1 MAEALTKCPKCGNET
16 LDVPSGDAPDQEVRC
31 TSCGAV
37 VGKRSDFTSDM
48 QKREEAFVKEEVADK
63 VDRSLPGSDTTKK

>member
-37 VGKRSDFTSDM
+37 VGKRSDFTPAYS
-48 QKREEAFVKEEVADK
+48 
-63 VDRSLPGSDTTKK
+63 

>member
-1 MAEALTKCPKCGNET
+1 MAEALTQCPKCGNKT
-16 LDVPSGDAPDQEVRC
+16 LDVPAGDAPDQEVRC

-48 QKREEAFVKEEVADK
+48 QKREETFVKEEVADK
-63 VDRSLPGSDTTKK
+63 VDRSLPGSNTTKK